1 MPSLG
6 GILHRSLPPE
16 FGAAYIVRMLPRR
29 GSCRKVWNRELE
41 CEAFEAVTALGEVV
55 RSGGFGSQDATN
67 SSDPASHSVY
77 ENEAHS
83 SDYRRSHSPT
93 WGTD

>member
-41 CEAFEAVTALGEVV
+41 CEAPLKPLPHWE
-55 RSGGFGSQDATN
+55 R
-67 SSDPASHSVY
+67 
-77 ENEAHS
+77 
-83 SDYRRSHSPT
+83 
-93 WGTD
+93 